1 MEFLAERY
9 KWSFDDIRKLSAD
22 EIQAL
27 LKIVKIR
34 NKLEELQ
41 AKRK

>member
-9 KWSFDDIRKLSAD
+9 KWSFEDIRKLSVH
-22 EIQAL
+22 EIQAI

-34 NKLEELQ
+34 NKLEEQQ